1 MPYGPPKCAIGNPKT
16 FCLDDPEYPAYE
28 ISAAIEYNYDAVQQ
42 MYKVGVLLELS
53 VFGIARLTITNSSH
67 NYSL

>member
-1 MPYGPPKCAIGNPKT
+1 MTPAPAFAQPVPYGPPKCAIGNPKT

-42 MYKVGVLLELS
+42 MYKVSGRLS
-53 VFGIARLTITNSSH
+53 LILNLIV
-67 NYSL
+67 

>member
-42 MYKVGVLLELS
+42 MYKVGVFLCSLLFE
-53 VFGIARLTITNSSH
+53 FQG
-67 NYSL
+67 